1 MDRSTEPSRLRSARS
16 GPAARLAC
24 RAPAAPLL
32 LAFALTLAN
41 LTSASDAQAVEC
53 VRESQSVRVA
63 GQINRQRMTRL
74 LDDRS
79 NARTQRDTVVS
90 MILRDPLCVM
100 LPDDISLALRP
111 RRIKEVQLLHTDRLP
126 AGRDQGILVDGKVLL
141 ASSNAHHHPV
151 LVDIVSIPSTR
162 NTATPAAPASGHTTL
177 ATARLS
183 R

>member
-1 MDRSTEPSRLRSARS
+1 MDRSTEPGRLRAARS
-16 GPAARLAC
+16 GPAARLTSH
-24 RAPAAPLL
+24 APTAPLL
-32 LAFALTLAN
+32 LAFALVVAQLAA
-41 LTSASDAQAVEC
+41 ASDALAVEC

-74 LDDRS
+74 LDDRATS
-79 NARTQRDTVVS
+79 RTQRDTVVS
-90 MILRDPLCVM
+90 MILREPLCVM

-126 AGRDQGILVDGKVLL
+126 AGRDQGILIDGKVLL

-162 NTATPAAPASGHTTL
+162 NAATPPAPAPGRTTL
-177 ATARLS
+177 ATARLT